1 MTDGR
6 GCTAEDFI
14 RAMLE
19 RDALLFGD
27 FVLKSGRKSPYF
39 FNLGAV
45 ADGAGHDVVGKAYA
59 NEVAHLPVQ
68 PDVLFGPA
76 YKGIPIAVSAAVAL
90 ARDHG
95 VNVEAAFNRKEAKT
109 HGEGGTLVGASMAG
123 SRVVIVDDVV
133 TDGAAKREAHETITA
148 AGGEV
153 VGIVLALDR
162 QEPSSDR
169 GETALAVLEREL
181 EVPVRCV
188 AKLDDVVRFLAGHTG
203 FTEEYRRMAVLRILQ
218 VLNERRQRATYGAV
232 GNAIGVNPKYV
243 GRRYLGDRR
252 PEASWIVLGNTGKPR
267 GYAASEMHADLFSND
282 TVLRTGAQ
290 LNVLLGWAS
299 VQSRPDPVS

>member
-6 GCTAEDFI
+6 GCTTEDFI
-14 RAMLE
+14 RAMLD

-45 ADGAGHDVVGKAYA
+45 ADGAGHDAVGRAYA
-59 NEVAHLPVQ
+59 KEVAGLAVR

-76 YKGIPIAVSAAVAL
+76 YKGIPIAVSVAVAL
-90 ARDHG
+90 ARDYG
-95 VNVEAAFNRKEAKT
+95 VNIGAAFNRKEAKT

-123 SRVVIVDDVV
+123 SRVAIVDDVV

-162 QEPSSDR
+162 QEPSTDN
-169 GETALAVLEREL
+169 GETAVAALERDL
-181 EVPVRCV
+181 QAPVRCV
-188 AKLDDVVRFLAGHTG
+188 ARLDDVVRFLAGQTG
-203 FTEEYRRMAVLRILQ
+203 LNEEYRRLAVLRILQ
-218 VLNERRQRATYGAV
+218 VLNGRRQRATYGAV
-232 GNAIGVNPKYV
+232 GNAIGVHPKYV
-243 GRRYLGDRR
+243 RRRYLGDRR
-252 PEASWIVLGNTGKPR
+252 PEASWVVLGNTGKPG
-267 GYAASEMHADLFSND
+267 GYSESEMHADLFSND
-282 TVLRTGAQ
+282 TVLRTGAE
-290 LNVLLGWAS
+290 LNDLLGWAS
-299 VQSRPDPVS
+299 VQCRPDPVP

>member
-6 GCTAEDFI
+6 GCTAADFI

-19 RDALLFGD
+19 REALLFGD

-59 NEVAHLPVQ
+59 KEVVGLAVQ

-76 YKGIPIAVSAAVAL
+76 YKGIPIAVSVAVAL
-90 ARDHG
+90 SRDHG
-95 VNVEAAFNRKEAKT
+95 VNIGAAFNRKEAKT

-133 TDGAAKREAHETITA
+133 TDGAAKREAHEIITA

-162 QEPSSDR
+162 QEPSADS
-169 GETALAVLEREL
+169 GETAVAALERNL
-181 EVPVRCV
+181 DVPVRCV
-188 AKLDDVVRFLAGHTG
+188 AKLDDVVRFLAGHTVFG
-203 FTEEYRRMAVLRILQ
+203 EEYRRLAVLRILQ

-232 GNAIGVNPKYV
+232 GKAIGVHAKYV
-243 GRRYLGDRR
+243 GRRYLGHRR
-252 PEASWIVLGNTGKPR
+252 PEASWIVLANTRKPS
-267 GYAASEMHADLFSND
+267 GYTESEMHPDLFANN
-282 TVLRTGAQ
+282 TVLRSGAE
-290 LNVLLGWAS
+290 LKDLLGWAS
-299 VQSRPDPVS
+299 V